1 MAGLFIL
8 ARGEQSE
15 NRDGAELLYYDSNL
29 LCE

>member
-15 NRDGAELLYYDSNL
+15 NQDGEELLYYDSNL